1 MTNTI
6 AIDGGLIDG
15 NLTNG
20 GSGEIRVACLD
31 AAGLHDLA
39 FFRATADVQEG
50 DVFLA
55 RVTKAPSGLDGAFL
69 SLGPGLEGFLP
80 VRKAK
85 SRPNEG
91 ALIPVRI
98 RTGARASKRITA
110 SRDLSGAPADLIA
123 RECDAGGK
131 PRLIWRDPERWMR
144 GILDRADDPDLEVR
158 VEDADLFRA
167 LKSRCLESA
176 PALVGRL
183 VLDQGA
189 SPLFDRLGIEEEIE
203 ALFEP
208 CLPLPGGGT
217 ITIEDTAAG
226 TAIDVDTGTAS
237 GPDMERVAL
246 AVNREAVRLIT
257 RQLRL
262 RRTGGLVF
270 IDFVTLRAARSR
282 KALQATLDQALD
294 GEDPPWERTG
304 LSRFGVVELNRA
316 RSQTPLMD
324 DIGHSIQSC
333 TPNAATEGH
342 AILRQLTFDSRTMP
356 GQALVVKCRADTAR
370 WLKETEIE
378 GKPIL
383 DLTAQKLHVQVILEP
398 AQDIAK
404 WAIHGQP
411 RA

>member
-1 MTNTI
+1 MTDTI
-6 AIDGGLIDG
+6 AIDGGL
-15 NLTNG
+15 
-20 GSGEIRVACLD
+20 GEIRVACLD
-31 AAGLHDLA
+31 KRGLRDLA
-39 FFRATADVQEG
+39 LFRAMANVQEG
-50 DVFLA
+50 DIFLG

-69 SLGPGLEGFLP
+69 ALGPGLEAFLP

-98 RTGARASKRITA
+98 RTGARASKRITV
-110 SRDLSGAPADLIA
+110 SRDLGKVPADIIA

-158 VEDADLFRA
+158 VDDADLFRT

-176 PALVGRL
+176 PALVDRL
-183 VLDQGA
+183 VLDRGTT
-189 SPLFDRLGIEEEIE
+189 PLFERLGLEEEIDI
-203 ALFEP
+203 LFGP
-208 CLPLPGGGT
+208 HLPLPGGGT
-217 ITIEDTAAG
+217 ITIEETAAG

-237 GPDMERVAL
+237 GADMERIAL
-246 AVNREAVRLIT
+246 AVNLEAVRLIT

-270 IDFVTLRAARSR
+270 IDFVTMRAARSR
-282 KALQATLDQALD
+282 KDLLAALDQALE
-294 GEDPPWERTG
+294 GETPNWERTG

-316 RSQTPLMD
+316 RSQTPLLD
-324 DIGHSIQSC
+324 EIGHNVQTFTAS
-333 TPNAATEGH
+333 AETEGH
-342 AILRQLTFDSRTMP
+342 AILRQLGHDSRTMP
-356 GQALVVKCRADTAR
+356 GQALVIKCRPDTAR
-370 WLKETEIE
+370 WLEETKFE
-378 GKPIL
+378 GRPIL
-383 DLTAQKLHVQVILEP
+383 DLAAQKLHVQVILEP
-398 AQDIAK
+398 VPDTAK